1 MQDLSISL
9 FESYHMVK
17 LIAEF
22 LQTSSSRS
30 HGLMAGQLPALRSL
44 PSSCGCRASVGCG
57 ARGVVALP
65 RHGAAA
71 TSDDPLGLI
80 QWEFDCKM
88 GFE

>member
-9 FESYHMVK
+9 FESYHLVK

-30 HGLMAGQLPALRSL
+30 HGLMAGQLPALRS
-44 PSSCGCRASVGCG
+44 GCG